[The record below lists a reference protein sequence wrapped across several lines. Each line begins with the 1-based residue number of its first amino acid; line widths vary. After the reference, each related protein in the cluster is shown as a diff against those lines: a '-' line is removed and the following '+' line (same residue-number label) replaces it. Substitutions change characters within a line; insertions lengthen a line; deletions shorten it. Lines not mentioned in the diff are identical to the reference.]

1 MHFWAEKRS
10 PIELSGSVAVS
21 TANAF
26 RFVLVSAEQL
36 IDDACDQALL
46 LGGADRVLRCLHFL
60 GLLGPAAERLDRH
73 SAGTAYACRFRFG
86 LCGPTAE
93 RGGWVRRLR
102 CAGRCTR
109 FPSLQT
115 FSLLAVWDAGS
126 WTGSSRPFDD
136 RRGGSAACNRRRA
149 LSALGADS
157 ARFVIKVERPRI
169 GIRRRSISSFNSSC
183 SAIAVCF
190 ICCVRTGGRR
200 NPSSLRAWRQRM
212 RCA

>member
-93 RGGWVRRLR
+93 RGDG
-102 CAGRCTR
+102 CAACAAQADVLVFLLCRH
-109 FPSLQT
+109 FL
-115 FSLLAVWDAGS
+115 SLLFGMPVVGPVRAGHS
-126 WTGSSRPFDD
+126 TISEAGLLPAIV
-136 RRGGSAACNRRRA
+136 GGHCP
-149 LSALGADS
+149 L
-157 ARFVIKVERPRI
+157 
-169 GIRRRSISSFNSSC
+169 
-183 SAIAVCF
+183 
-190 ICCVRTGGRR
+190 
-200 NPSSLRAWRQRM
+200 
-212 RCA
+212 